1 MLTAISHYPSF
12 SEEKFVKVLRK
23 VQDVQTAFPE
33 FLLNSWNSGIV
44 KYEINFI
51 DRYILYYSISGEE
64 YKEISPSIKIK

>member
-12 SEEKFVKVLRK
+12 SEEKFVKVLGK
-23 VQDVQTAFPE
+23 VQDVQTTFPE

-51 DRYILYYSISGEE
+51 DRYILYYSTSGEE
-64 YKEISPSIKIK
+64 YKEMSPSVKIR